1 MIFVT
6 VGTQLPFDRLVEAVL
21 SIEKKISAHMVLQV
35 GAGKV
40 FNESCIPFL
49 SADQTGRYISE
60 CDVVVAH
67 AGMGT
72 IITALSKGKPVVV
85 LPRKSLL
92 GEHRNN
98 HQLSTCK
105 SLDGLSGLFIAW
117 EEDEILSC
125 LEKARKW
132 QSNAISLTPPP
143 FFCETLNGAISR
155 ALKL

>member
-6 VGTQLPFDRLVEAVL
+6 VGTQLPFDRLIESIL
-21 SIEKKISAHMVLQV
+21 SIEKKIPDHMILQV

-40 FNESCIPFL
+40 FNERCIPFL
-49 SADQTGRYISE
+49 STDQTDRYIND

-72 IITALSKGKPVVV
+72 IITALAKGRPVVV
-85 LPRKSLL
+85 LPRQALL
-92 GEHRNN
+92 GEHRND

-117 EEDEILSC
+117 EEGELLNC
-125 LEKARKW
+125 VEKARKW
-132 QSNAISLTPPP
+132 QSNAISSTPPP